1 MAKKESLPSV
11 EESLADPTKPTVK
24 HRISKNLHWALG
36 GTLAAVLTVAIV
48 WGAYQEDAAK
58 EAAVQKKADADAAKP
73 VQVGRAAN
81 VANLEEVLAEQAG
94 GATRTGQA
102 VSPAHEVTP
111 ASLRGEASPAN
122 ANPAAVATGADK
134 QPQANQSSPAAPA
147 QSSGNGSQLG
157 PVPRNTANGSQGSQQ
172 ATGNS
177 AESSAAREAALDA
190 ARREETIRASGIIA
204 MQDRPATT
212 SGATSSGAASSR
224 TKPSA
229 IAELEE
235 HNRTAMAG
243 AEKTKDQLLKLVSSG
258 ASGANGG
265 AAALNRPVSVQ
276 TGIDNNTNFLRN
288 NATDQNGTNT
298 LSTIK
303 ADGRVQPGVIAQHSI
318 IPVALY
324 QTINSDVPGDVACV
338 VTMDVYE
345 SFPNTSR
352 RRLLIPKGTRIMG
365 RYNNDVR
372 PGQERVVS
380 AYNRLLMPNGLSVNL
395 GGMQGYD
402 LSGMAGVSDEVDN
415 HFWKMFGSSFLIA
428 GIAAV
433 IDKYTAPETVAVN
446 TNSASL
452 SGAAGQTLNDVT
464 RTILER
470 NRNIPPTL
478 IIKQGH
484 KFNIL
489 VAKDMALPEYQ
500 P

>member
-1 MAKKESLPSV
+1 MARKESVPSV
-11 EESLADPTKPTVK
+11 EESLADPTKPEVR
-24 HRISKNLHWALG
+24 HRISKNLHWVLG
-36 GTLAAVLTVAIV
+36 GTVIAILTVAIV
-48 WGAYQEDAAK
+48 WGAHQEDAAH
-58 EAAVQKKADADAAKP
+58 EAAVNKRAEADAAKP
-73 VQVGRAAN
+73 AQVGRAAN
-81 VANLEEVLAEQAG
+81 VANLEEVLAEQSGSAKV
-94 GATRTGQA
+94 GAATA
-102 VSPAHEVTP
+102 SPAHEVTP
-111 ASLRGEASPAN
+111 ASLRGDAPSTQPSPA
-122 ANPAAVATGADK
+122 AAAVGAT
-134 QPQANQSSPAAPA
+134 PPPANQSAPVASQASQASP
-147 QSSGNGSQLG
+147 NGSALG
-157 PVPRNTANGSQGSQQ
+157 PVPRNSARSEPGGGGAGS
-172 ATGNS
+172 A
-177 AESSAAREAALDA
+177 AETSAAREAATDA
-190 ARREETIRASGIIA
+190 ARREESIRASGIISL
-204 MQDRPATT
+204 QDRPA
-212 SGATSSGAASSR
+212 ATNGPASSGTSATRARPAAS
-224 TKPSA
+224 T
-229 IAELEE
+229 ELEE

-243 AEKTKDQLLKLVSSG
+243 AEKTKEQLLKLVSSG
-258 ASGANGG
+258 AGGGSGGG
-265 AAALNRPVSVQ
+265 AALNRPVSVQ
-276 TGIDNNTNFLRN
+276 TGIDNNTNFLKN
-288 NATDQNGTNT
+288 NASDQSSATT
-298 LSTIK
+298 LATIK

-380 AYNRLLMPNGLSVNL
+380 AYNRLLMPNGMSVNL

-402 LSGMAGVSDEVDN
+402 LSGMAGMSDEVDN

-484 KFNIL
+484 KFN
-489 VAKDMALPEYQ
+489 
-500 P
+500 